1 MSRGRA
7 SHTKN
12 LITASHEIL
21 EEIAPATV
29 RAVCYKLFVAKLI
42 ASMAKNETNKISRIL
57 ARARE
62 RGEIPWEWIV
72 DDSREPERVSAWNS
86 PQTFAQCVINSYR
99 RDYWDLQHQRVE
111 VWSEKAT
118 IRGTLRPV
126 LDEYGVTFRVMHGY
140 GSSTAVKQIA
150 DESSS
155 EPAPLIA
162 LYVGDW
168 DPSGLHMSAVDLP
181 RRLSE
186 YGAVVMLSRI
196 ALTDSDA
203 NRGLPQF
210 AVEEKCS
217 DPRYRWFREN
227 YGERCFELDALD
239 PNELRQRVESHIAAQ
254 IDFDVWNRCKSIEA
268 AEHES
273 LIRVIGSWGAT

>member
-7 SHTKN
+7 ASTKN
-12 LITASHEIL
+12 LIAAAYEIL

-62 RGEIPWEWIV
+62 NGEVPWKWIV
-72 DDSREPERVSAWNS
+72 DDSREPERVSAWSS

-99 RDYWDLQHQRVE
+99 RDYWDLQNQRVE

-140 GSSTAVKQIA
+140 GSATVVNQIA
-150 DESSS
+150 NESAAKTS
-155 EPAPLIA
+155 PLIA
-162 LYVGDW
+162 LYIGDW
-168 DPSGLHMSAVDLP
+168 DPSGLHMSEVDLP
-181 RRLSE
+181 RRLYE
-186 YGAVVMLSRI
+186 YGAVVDLRRI
-196 ALTDSDA
+196 ALNEHDA

-210 AVEEKCS
+210 AVEEKCT

-254 IDFDVWNRCKSIEA
+254 IDFDAWNRCKIIEA

-273 LIRVIGSWGAT
+273 LVQIIGSWGAA